1 MNRSIPTLAS
11 SLFSLGKLGFLGKM
25 PPVSLHSSV
34 NSSVSRHLVRF
45 PPPSGSWRPDRD
57 NGFRPT
63 SHRLLAMKKKTIDT
77 NRYRLFRKGAY
88 GTYYIKD
95 TVTHRQTS
103 LKTTDRPRPPASGRP
118 KTRQQTVLT
127 FHFGSVLLTS
137 VQQTRTRQHGRALL
151 SSQRM
156 PQPILRDPPLAC
168 EGVSWDQA
176 YGRRVFTEICNTQ
189 NMID

>member
-45 PPPSGSWRPDRD
+45 PPPSGSWRPDRV

-88 GTYYIKD
+88 GTYYIED

-103 LKTTDRPRPPASGRP
+103 LKTTDKAEA
-118 KTRQQTVLT
+118 TRLWQAKNEAADSPDLSFRVGVAYL
-127 FHFGSVLLTS
+127 GAADPDAA
-137 VQQTRTRQHGRALL
+137 TRTCATVIATYAATHPEG
-151 SSQRM
+151 SSTR
-156 PQPILRDPPLAC
+156 L
-168 EGVSWDQA
+168 
-176 YGRRVFTEICNTQ
+176 
-189 NMID
+189 